1 MVLRSSAH
9 EQKEVREMSK
19 KDMLSKLENAI
30 NTILAEEQDKLG
42 IEDGDVCWDIALTLD
57 EQTEQLA
64 ETLCKILEAQY
75 KSKLEEE
82 EAEE

>member
-1 MVLRSSAH
+1 MSRE
-9 EQKEVREMSK
+9 EQTMSK

-30 NTILAEEQDKLG
+30 NAILAEEQDKLG

-82 EAEE
+82 EEE